1 MEPAGRNVL
10 AWRTLGREYLYV
22 NPWCAFRVDDVELP
36 DGARIEYGVLES
48 GGFAA
53 VVPVTRGGDVVLVR
67 QWRQPLDAFT
77 LELPSGLVDPG
88 ETPAVT
94 AKRELLEETGYEAGE
109 IELLGA
115 MDPDLGRLGNQSW
128 GCFARGVRRVECRVP
143 EAGIEV
149 LEWTLEELYRA
160 IALGQFAH
168 ALHVAIVFQAVLRG
182 RIAGPEPCAT

>member
-1 MEPAGRNVL
+1 MKPLKSEVEFATPWFEVVGKTMREGESPYYSLRLPDYSTVL
-10 AWRTLGREYLYV
+10 AINEGGR
-22 NPWCAFRVDDVELP
+22 
-36 DGARIEYGVLES
+36 
-48 GGFAA
+48 
-53 VVPVTRGGDVVLVR
+53 VLVVR
-67 QWRQPLDAFT
+67 QYRPAVERYT